1 MTSSTIE
8 GGTTSSGIGCPIPRD
23 AVCPIP
29 RGADTEDEEPRQS
42 TSCLLRAEDREPC
55 NIAQAAQRRQGALRF
70 MDSRAAAGA
79 GGGGD
84 RPVPAAAA
92 GAGGGGDRPVP
103 AAAASA
109 GDGAPLL
116 QEDERE

>member
-1 MTSSTIE
+1 
-8 GGTTSSGIGCPIPRD
+8 
-23 AVCPIP
+23 
-29 RGADTEDEEPRQS
+29 
-42 TSCLLRAEDREPC
+42 
-55 NIAQAAQRRQGALRF
+55 

-84 RPVPAAAA
+84 RPVPAAA
-92 GAGGGGDRPVP
+92 D
-103 AAAASA
+103 SA